1 MPLIPRRVV
10 LGVLIVA
17 IASLGARPPPA
28 RAFLDNVGRNAGVS
42 AVEKLPPILAAA
54 LADAGGR
61 LTRAEDHLGDIG
73 GGLLNKV
80 DHILE
85 ARLLQVKV
93 EANDVTDHA
102 LAGVDE
108 LARNRLA
115 QADVIASKLVTNVGK
130 EAQVA
135 LNKASDLLHDRI
147 GDLGREVDGAVEKA
161 DQALAA
167 RIDQLDEAAGRR
179 LGNVDVIAS
188 KQRIALE
195 ETAAHVAVLI
205 GLVVFVVFVLRRLWG
220 RYGELTAGEPA
231 RVPARKRG
239 HKLGGEETASD
250 GPPTQQWRA
259 RGAQR
264 SWMFARELGAPL
276 VGRLALAAAALGV
289 LFVLY
294 DRLPFAARQEAAD
307 LARTHEQGLAQSLRL
322 FDFTQVRFHASQLEY
337 LMPDQAARYRGLAA
351 KGDLLRDLFQRPTL
365 LATDPGIAEVWRRL
379 GDTRRLLGRAPDPDL
394 LVVEAMLLW
403 QTGGT
408 RREEQRAAS
417 LCARAL
423 RIDGRPGGFALAPLA
438 RTYVER
444 YLDAPYVD
452 EAAGVGR
459 NAETPAN
466 LRAIL
471 DAVAPDETNHPLS
484 ARLGLVR
491 LMRRIDVLSSAT
503 YVATARAHAT
513 LVQLVAA
520 RAPTGAVQ
528 NARAARTAAAKTV
541 VAVWAEFDR
550 ALRASSELA
559 RNPVVLA
566 IFRLDDVAYS
576 RAKWFVDHPETTQ
589 EAPLLAKGVVA
600 LPVRMELA
608 PPRVAWVR
616 RYADLIRGPAH
627 DLVELQEAE
636 RFAER
641 ERAAQDFERALV
653 AATAAPG
660 SSPVS
665 QARAAAAARAAA
677 RLGLYVG
684 GQRPGIE
691 RVPLARQLLPAGGD
705 RSLDEAL
712 SARGVQLL

>member
-1 MPLIPRRVV
+1 MPLTPRRMVSGGPVV
-10 LGVLIVA
+10 AVVVVTLAAL
-17 IASLGARPPPA
+17 PPPA
-28 RAFLDNVGRNAGVS
+28 QGFLDNVGRNAGVT
-42 AVEKLPPILAAA
+42 AVEKLPPILASA

-73 GGLLNKV
+73 GGLLHKV

-85 ARLLQVKV
+85 ARLLQVKI

-108 LARNRLA
+108 LAKNRLG
-115 QADVIASKLVTNVGK
+115 QADVIASRLVSNVGK

-135 LNKASDLLHDRI
+135 LNRASDLLHDRI
-147 GDLGREVDGAVEKA
+147 GDLGREVNGAVEKA

-195 ETAAHVAVLI
+195 ETAAHIAVLI
-205 GLVVFVVFVLRRLWG
+205 GLVVFVIFVLRRLWG

-231 RVPARKRG
+231 RPRS
-239 HKLGGEETASD
+239 HPLDGEEIASD
-250 GPPTQQWRA
+250 GLSDQQWRA
-259 RGAQR
+259 RGTQR
-264 SWMFARELGAPL
+264 SWMFAKELGAPL
-276 VGRLALAAAALGV
+276 VGRLALAAAALAV
-289 LFVLY
+289 LFALY
-294 DRLPFAARQEAAD
+294 DRLPSAARQEAAD
-307 LARTHEQGLAQSLRL
+307 LARTHERGLAESLRL

-337 LMPDQAARYRGLAA
+337 LMPEQAARYRGLAA

-403 QTGGT
+403 RTGGT

-417 LCARAL
+417 LCARAM

-438 RTYVER
+438 RSYVER

-459 NAETPAN
+459 NAETPAD
-466 LRAIL
+466 LRGIL

-484 ARLGLVR
+484 ERLGLVR

-503 YVATARAHAT
+503 YVATARAHAN

-520 RAPTGAVQ
+520 RAPAGAVQ
-528 NARAARTAAAKTV
+528 SARAARTASAKAV
-541 VAVWAEFDR
+541 VTAWAEFDR
-550 ALRASSELA
+550 ALRAAPELA
-559 RNPVVLA
+559 RNPEVLA

-589 EAPLLAKGVVA
+589 EAPLLARGAVP

-660 SSPVS
+660 SAVSP
-665 QARAAAAARAAA
+665 ARAAAAALAAA

-684 GQRPGIE
+684 GEGPGAG
-691 RVPLARQLLPAGGD
+691 RVPVARQLLPAGGD

-712 SARGVQLL
+712 AARGVQLL